1 MWLSLQNLPP
11 ALLNSVVLC
20 CAGLSSYP
28 LFMQEHW
35 FQPGNASAL
44 RAHIKTIILELFIQ
58 QVRHP
63 TSPSLCMAGDLGALS
78 RTKSCSLPGCDHH
91 ISWQGPCA
99 SLPTTYPHAPCI

>member
-1 MWLSLQNLPP
+1 MAVLTESSP

-44 RAHIKTIILELFIQ
+44 RAHIKTILLELFIQ

-63 TSPSLCMAGDLGALS
+63 ASPPLCMSGDLRALS
-78 RTKSCSLPGCDHH
+78 RTKSYSLPE
-91 ISWQGPCA
+91 
-99 SLPTTYPHAPCI
+99 L